1 MPFLYF
7 GWPWSSIIEGCL
19 STCIIG
25 GVISFTQDPGR
36 DVDWS
41 ICKGYPEVII
51 KAQSSNI
58 IQNQTALTVLHWR
71 ISLNSVVRRR
81 KDSSWESTPNI
92 CKSSG
97 VGNIDHNPRSTTA
110 TGSLH
115 GTVIS
120 PVLSPSSV
128 KNLYN
133 ELYFYHSITNV
144 IRHQLS

>member
-1 MPFLYF
+1 MPFVYF
-7 GWPWSSIIEGCL
+7 GWHWSSIIEGCL
-19 STCIIG
+19 SACIVG
-25 GVISFTQDPGR
+25 GVISFAQDPGR

-51 KAQSSNI
+51 KTQSSNI
-58 IQNQTALTVLHWR
+58 IQNQAALTVLNWR
-71 ISLNSVVRRR
+71 IRFNSVVRRR

-92 CKSSG
+92 SKSSG
-97 VGNIDHNPRSTTA
+97 VGNIHHNPSSTTA

-115 GTVIS
+115 NTVIS

-133 ELYFYHSITNV
+133 VLYFYHSITNV

>member
-7 GWPWSSIIEGCL
+7 GWHWSRIIEGCL
-19 STCIIG
+19 SDCIVG
-25 GVISFTQDPGR
+25 GVISFTQNPGR

-41 ICKGYPEVII
+41 ICKGYPEIII
-51 KAQSSNI
+51 KTQSSNI
-58 IQNQTALTVLHWR
+58 IQNQAALTVLHWR
-71 ISLNSVVRRR
+71 IRFNSVVRRR
-81 KDSSWESTPNI
+81 KDSCLESTPNI
-92 CKSSG
+92 CRSSG
-97 VGNIDHNPRSTTA
+97 VGNIDQNPSSTTA

-133 ELYFYHSITNV
+133 VLYFYHSIKNV